1 MKKFLLFAALAAG
14 VFSMQ
19 AQKGFE
25 VYYNGQRSVPG
36 EPMDFEKL
44 FTPENRVTDG
54 QTLICSNWELAED
67 DPEGEYPGEFEA
79 LVFLKNTTE
88 DPIEVHTIWTDVNM
102 SDFGDNDPNNYTPA
116 DDEMSAFCYA
126 VFSPEGNNTNE
137 GACVGS
143 TPGNIGSFSLTLP
156 TEGGNI
162 YAWMLHV
169 DYMKDKA
176 AAQNMTQLMIFQKDD
191 ESNMIKF
198 NLNFTTNPG
207 DSAVEGIAAEQ
218 AAPVYY
224 NLQGMRV
231 AQPEN
236 GIYLVKRGNKVTKE
250 VVRR

>member
-19 AQKGFE
+19 AQTGFE
-25 VYYNGQRSVPG
+25 VYYNGKRIERNPTTE
-36 EPMDFEKL
+36 EPLPIDFSDVLKA
-44 FTPENRVTDG
+44 ENLVKEG
-54 QTLICSNWELAED
+54 QTLICSNWEADAE
-67 DPEGEYPGEFEA
+67 DPEGVEYPGEFEA

-88 DPIEVHTIWTDVNM
+88 DPIEVHTIWTDLNM
-102 SDFGDNDPNNYTPA
+102 SEIDPIAGEAT
-116 DDEMSAFCYA
+116 AFCWA
-126 VFSPEGNNTNE
+126 AFTPEGVMD
-137 GACVGS
+137 GGSCVGGNA
-143 TPGNIGSFSLTLP
+143 GNIGSYSLTLP
-156 TEGGNI
+156 VEGGNI
-162 YAWMLHV
+162 YCWQLHV
-169 DYMKDKA
+169 DLMKDKA